1 MQNVIRSLILVG
13 LVGGLVAPTSR
24 GAVAPD
30 IAQKLY
36 ADVTPSLVAVQYVW
50 QSELGR
56 RELITS
62 GIVVGDDGLVMTPLA
77 AFNIQIPDEQMKEF
91 KIIVPRESED
101 PQELDAVFQG
111 RDERTNLAFIK
122 TKEPRKWKSIH
133 FEESPV
139 QVGDTVLSVGLL
151 PQAGGYKS
159 YFMETR
165 VAATLRGE
173 VPQVLAQSGLAAT
186 GSPVFNARGQA
197 IGIVSFTAGQ
207 SLLLNN
213 GPEAMASIQNP
224 PKFFVP
230 ARDFLL
236 SFQDPPT
243 PEKPIAL
250 PWMGVPQLTGL
261 TKDVA
266 EIFDLKNQPAIQV
279 GEVIHG
285 TPAET
290 AGLKQGDII
299 VKVNGQPLERGDEA
313 AELPNIFRRQ
323 LLRLKPGQSIA
334 LSVLRKKD
342 QPLQEIKVQLG
353 EQPKRA
359 NLAKRWFA
367 DDLGFAVRDVVFI
380 DTYARKLAAD
390 ARGVIVALTRPQGSA
405 ESGGLHHN
413 DLIQRLNGQPVTNVD
428 EFQKSYEALRKDR
441 PREAVVLVVL
451 REGREDT
458 IRIEPP
464 Q

>member
-1 MQNVIRSLILVG
+1 
-13 LVGGLVAPTSR
+13 
-24 GAVAPD
+24 
-30 IAQKLY
+30 
-36 ADVTPSLVAVQYVW
+36 
-50 QSELGR
+50 
-56 RELITS
+56 
-62 GIVVGDDGLVMTPLA
+62 MTPLA
-77 AFNIQIPDEQMKEF
+77 AFNIQIPDEQMQEF
-91 KIIVPRESED
+91 KVIVPSQTQD
-101 PQELDAVFQG
+101 PQEFEAVFQG
-111 RDERTNLAFIK
+111 RDERTNLAFVK
-122 TKEPRKWKSIH
+122 TKEPQKWKSIH

-139 QVGDTVLSVGLL
+139 QVSDTVLSVGIL

-159 YFMETR
+159 YFMETA
-165 VAATLRGE
+165 VSALLRGE
-173 VPQVLAQSGLAAT
+173 TPQVLTQSGLAAT

-197 IGIVSFTAGQ
+197 IGFVGVTNVQ

-213 GPEAMASIQNP
+213 GAESLAAIQNP

-230 ARDFLL
+230 SRDFLL
-236 SFQDPPT
+236 SFQDLPT
-243 PEKPIAL
+243 PEKPVLL

-285 TPAET
+285 TPAEA

-299 VKVNGQPLERGDEA
+299 VKLNGQPLERGDEA
-313 AELPNIFRRQ
+313 AELPSIFRRD
-323 LLRLKPGQSIA
+323 LFRMKPGQEVRLSI
-334 LSVLRKKD
+334 LRTKGS
-342 QPLQEIKVQLG
+342 PLQDIKITLG

-359 NLAKRWFA
+359 NLSKRWFA
-367 DDLGFAVRDVVFI
+367 DDLGFSVRDIVFL
-380 DTYARKLAAD
+380 DTYARKLGAD
-390 ARGVIVALTRPQGSA
+390 AKGVIVALTRPQGSA

-413 DLIQRLNGQPVTNVD
+413 DLIQSVNGQPVANVAD
-428 EFQKSYEALRKDR
+428 FQKVYEQLRKDK
-441 PREAVVLVVL
+441 PKDAVVLVVL